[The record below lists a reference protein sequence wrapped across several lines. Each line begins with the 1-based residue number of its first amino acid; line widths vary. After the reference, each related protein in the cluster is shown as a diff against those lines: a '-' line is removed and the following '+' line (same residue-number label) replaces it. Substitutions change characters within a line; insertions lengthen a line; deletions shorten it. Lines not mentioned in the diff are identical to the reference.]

1 MQCCSQGE
9 GKASAF
15 GFVLHTLH
23 VGLFFCRDS
32 FKIALSLCYAWRT
45 FSFFSLLQ
53 TPNLFISLKK
63 KEERNLSS
71 LSLTSS
77 SSIKSGPRL
86 HHLLHLF
93 HQHLKSC
100 SQYLLFLQRLVK
112 SMNGEV
118 VKVARL
124 LCFSLSSNFFS
135 MALPL
140 LMSFFSSSF
149 FSLPSYS
156 KDQLSSIPVK
166 VFWFELGTGLS
177 CQIFTYNCVEW
188 SRAGKFNFLL
198 FAAHSITVIFS
209 LMVAHDFSR
218 GQGWFISQS
227 NQIVFISTRALRV
240 GCCFSL
246 CVIMFN

>member
-1 MQCCSQGE
+1 MLFTRWRESECFWLCPPHTPRGLIFLQRFFQDC
-9 GKASAF
+9 
-15 GFVLHTLH
+15 FVFMLCMKDIFFL
-23 VGLFFCRDS
+23 LFTAD
-32 FKIALSLCYAWRT
+32 A
-45 FSFFSLLQ
+45 Q
-53 TPNLFISLKK
+53 FIHILKK
-63 KEERNLSS
+63 KEEERNLSS

-166 VFWFELGTGLS
+166 GFWFELGTGLS
-177 CQIFTYNCVEW
+177 CQIFTYNCVEC

-209 LMVAHDFSR
+209 
-218 GQGWFISQS
+218 
-227 NQIVFISTRALRV
+227 
-240 GCCFSL
+240 
-246 CVIMFN
+246 

>member
-1 MQCCSQGE
+1 MFVFKVKKFKKCSAVHKVK
-9 GKASAF
+9 GKR
-15 GFVLHTLH
+15 VLL
-23 VGLFFCRDS
+23 
-32 FKIALSLCYAWRT
+32 ALSSIHSTWAYFSAEILSRLLCLYVMHEGH
-45 FSFFSLLQ
+45 FLLFTADAQ
-53 TPNLFISLKK
+53 FIHILKK
-63 KEERNLSS
+63 KRKERNLSS

-118 VKVARL
+118 VEVARL

-149 FSLPSYS
+149 PPLPSYS

-166 VFWFELGTGLS
+166 VF
-177 CQIFTYNCVEW
+177 
-188 SRAGKFNFLL
+188 
-198 FAAHSITVIFS
+198 
-209 LMVAHDFSR
+209 
-218 GQGWFISQS
+218 
-227 NQIVFISTRALRV
+227 
-240 GCCFSL
+240 
-246 CVIMFN
+246 